1 MTEAR
6 LTATKSG
13 FSSAAVFNVS
23 MSYSANSELLSF
35 PPSPSLPLQSLDEA
49 DALVDI
55 NTP

>member
-13 FSSAAVFNVS
+13 CSSAAVFNVS

-35 PPSPSLPLQSLDEA
+35 SPLQLLDEA